1 MTLTTKLLS
10 ASCLALASLS
20 ASASL
25 VPAYDSFG
33 ALPAANFGDKSI
45 SNASVA
51 IDSFTGT
58 YNFFG
63 THSNTITLGL
73 TVSASNANTPVT
85 NDGHGTFTAAAGID
99 KTNVLTTFEKLA
111 KWNIDFYIGGAN
123 LLNPYSYKL
132 MIDIDPT
139 AGENFKT
146 VDLNLSLLLD
156 PQGSFNIGSTA
167 LEGAKGYSFDPTKA
181 GIYSFILEA
190 DDTRGIAVGKTSIL
204 VKVGAAAV
212 PEPGSLALLGVAMF
226 GLVAARRR
234 KAATV
239 KRAV

>member
-1 MTLTTKLLS
+1 MNLTTKLLS
-10 ASCLALASLS
+10 AACLALLSLS

-25 VPAYDSFG
+25 VPVYDSFG
-33 ALPAANFGDKSI
+33 ALPAATFGDKSI

-63 THSNTITLGL
+63 NRTNMITLGL
-73 TVSASNANTPVT
+73 TVSASNANKPVT

-99 KTNVLTTFEKLA
+99 QTNVLTTFDKLA

-123 LLNPYSYKL
+123 VLNPYSYMLK
-132 MIDIDPT
+132 IDVDPT

-146 VDLNLSLLLD
+146 VGLNLLNSQD
-156 PQGSFNIGSTA
+156 SFNIGSFV
-167 LEGAKGYSFDPTKA
+167 LENAYDYSFDPTKA

-190 DDTRGIAVGKTSIL
+190 DDARGIAVGKTSIL
-204 VKVGAAAV
+204 VKVGAAAAV

-234 KAATV
+234 KATAV
-239 KRAV
+239 KRSV